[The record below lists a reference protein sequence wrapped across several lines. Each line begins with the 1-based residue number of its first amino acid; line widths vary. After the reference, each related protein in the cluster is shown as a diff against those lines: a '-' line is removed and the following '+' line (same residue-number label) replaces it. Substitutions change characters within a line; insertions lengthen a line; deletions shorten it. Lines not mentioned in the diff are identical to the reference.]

1 MSPLDKW
8 KALAKIENAKMLQMI
23 GGRHVAAGIKGK
35 EGGKLGGRPT
45 KPTKK
50 LELTE
55 KAKKVKLCLEAGMTC
70 RQIGVVMGTSH
81 QAVSQ
86 IIQRY
91 QLKEEDK

>member
-1 MSPLDKW
+1 MSPLDKM
-8 KALAKIENAKMLQMI
+8 KATAKIENAKMLQMI
-23 GGRHVAAGIKGK
+23 GGRHAVAGWKGK

-45 KPTKK
+45 KPIQKP
-50 LELTE
+50 ELTK

>member
-1 MSPLDKW
+1 LSPLDKW

-45 KPTKK
+45 KPIKK
-50 LELTE
+50 PELTE

-70 RQIGVVMGTSH
+70 RQISVVMGTSH

-91 QLKEEDK
+91 QLEEKDE

>member
-8 KALAKIENAKMLQMI
+8 KALAKIENAKMLKMI
-23 GGRHVAAGIKGK
+23 GGRHLAAGIKGK
-35 EGGKLGGRPT
+35 EGGKLGGRP
-45 KPTKK
+45 KK
-50 LELTE
+50 LTE

>member
-8 KALAKIENAKMLQMI
+8 KALAKIENAKMLKMI
-23 GGRHVAAGIKGK
+23 GGRHAVAGWKGK
-35 EGGKLGGRPT
+35 EGGKLGGRP
-45 KPTKK
+45 KK
-50 LELTE
+50 LTE
-55 KAKKVKLCLEAGMTC
+55 KAKKIKLCLDAGMTC

-91 QLKEEDK
+91 DLKEEGNDSTS

>member
-1 MSPLDKW
+1 MSPLDKM
-8 KALAKIENAKMLQMI
+8 KAMAKIENAKMLQMI

-45 KPTKK
+45 KPTPP
-50 LELTE
+50 ELTK
-55 KAKKVKLCLEAGMTC
+55 KAKKVKICLEAGMTC